1 MGAVGRRRD
10 IEAVSEEQLQSG
22 VSANVGNNAR
32 LTSEAAFV
40 AAMGNAMASGNI
52 PQYYQLRNQFT
63 EFLQNN
69 YKK

>member
-1 MGAVGRRRD
+1 MGSVGRRKGL
-10 IEAVSEEQLQSG
+10 EAVSESQLQSG
-22 VSANVGNNAR
+22 VSVNASGNPR

-52 PQYYQLRNQFT
+52 QEYYNLRNQFT

>member
-1 MGAVGRRRD
+1 MGSVGRRRD
-10 IEAVSEEQLQSG
+10 EAVNESQLQNG
-22 VSANVGNNAR
+22 VSGNATGNPR

-52 PQYYQLRNQFT
+52 QEYYNLRNQFT
-63 EFLQNN
+63 KFLQDN

>member
-1 MGAVGRRRD
+1 MGAVGRRSG
-10 IEAVSEEQLQSG
+10 EAVNEGQLQNGLG
-22 VSANVGNNAR
+22 VGASVNPR

-52 PQYYQLRNQFT
+52 QEYYKLRNQFT

>member
-1 MGAVGRRRD
+1 MGAVGRRRG

-22 VSANVGNNAR
+22 VSAGTGNNAR

-52 PQYYQLRNQFT
+52 QQYYELRNQFT
-63 EFLQNN
+63 QFLQDN